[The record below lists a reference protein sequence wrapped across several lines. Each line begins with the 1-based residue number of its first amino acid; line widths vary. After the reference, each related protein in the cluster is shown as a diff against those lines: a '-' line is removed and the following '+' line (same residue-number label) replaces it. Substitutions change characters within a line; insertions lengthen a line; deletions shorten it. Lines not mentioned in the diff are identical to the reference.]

1 MVRPKSALAV
11 LREQLGLT
19 QMELAA
25 RLGISQGELSYYE
38 TGQKIPSG
46 AVMSALEKV
55 FPEVE
60 TPTDLLLSYPEYV
73 ERMHQREDE

>member
-19 QMELAA
+19 QMELAT

-46 AVMSALEKV
+46 ALLASMGRL

-60 TPTDLLLSYPEYV
+60 TPADLLLSYPEYV
-73 ERMHQREDE
+73 ERKHQQEDE